1 MPEITQSPQFLREI
15 KKWGKVEKEIV
26 QKAIRKLAENPFQEG
41 LRTKKYRSMPGVME
55 SSANMKIRI
64 LWRWVGENKII
75 LEKVGYHDIL

>member
-15 KKWGKVEKEIV
+15 KKWDKAEKEIIR
-26 QKAIRKLAENPFQEG
+26 KAIRKIAENPFQEG
-41 LRTKKYRSMPGVME
+41 LRTKKYQSMPGVME

-64 LWRWVGENKII
+64 LWRWAGKNKII